1 MFFLFGMRQKKL
13 TYKVDLGG
21 TRWGAEVNFFS
32 FFMVWVY
39 LQNESL
45 VELIRDH
52 EWGTFSPFL
61 LSHSVK
67 LICLFQLRR
76 KRCVFTP
83 LILVRFEFAIQYT
96 SLES

>member
-1 MFFLFGMRQKKL
+1 MFIQFGMRQKKL
-13 TYKVDLGG
+13 KITYKVDLGG
-21 TRWGAEVNFFS
+21 TPNNPMGGRGHFFS

-52 EWGTFSPFL
+52 EWGTYSPFL

-67 LICLFQLRR
+67 
-76 KRCVFTP
+76 RCTT
-83 LILVRFEFAIQYT
+83 L
-96 SLES
+96 

>member
-1 MFFLFGMRQKKL
+1 MGR
-13 TYKVDLGG
+13 VD
-21 TRWGAEVNFFS
+21 
-32 FFMVWVY
+32 

-67 LICLFQLRR
+67 SAAQAAAQRDREPGAGGRL
-76 KRCVFTP
+76 KT
-83 LILVRFEFAIQYT
+83 EG
-96 SLES
+96 